1 MSNSVLLSQNHSALV
16 NQMQSLA
23 QANDFLYSTAPSTP
37 VMSKTILKLSPEN
50 KVNTTANSQ
59 ELTYKLPKRGMVS
72 RMYLKVTL
80 TQDGDVEENKTSNM
94 YGSEIVER
102 VDLVARGRVL
112 RTALSDARQAQSCR
126 GKAYSELSFPGR
138 YGTEGVDSGFTSN
151 YDIATQWGRSAGRS
165 LGAGDVSFIVPIM
178 SNHIGW
184 ELDNFLGNAYDG
196 LFCEQLHLR
205 VRLANTSSSSV
216 TGSVLKTGAG
226 VIEHKS
232 CDLIMEVL
240 NETDE
245 AYRKYRNTNFPTE
258 SNLKRLVQTA
268 EQEPTQEINFTNGVS
283 DVFPLYTGGVCNKT
297 IIRIQTTNAD
307 HLGINNKI
315 DGFVLRSGGRVVYE
329 QRPSTVGA
337 YRKANMIDRVADRAE
352 PTSNNSLPFIICW
365 DELCE
370 KMSNNTSGAV
380 NYSELPNLTLE
391 LTTWHKGINGAHNVH
406 ICHIK
411 SQFEQI
417 DSNSGMVA
425 VSERA

>member
-151 YDIATQWGRSAGRS
+151 YDIATQWGR
-165 LGAGDVSFIVPIM
+165 
-178 SNHIGW
+178 
-184 ELDNFLGNAYDG
+184 
-196 LFCEQLHLR
+196 
-205 VRLANTSSSSV
+205 
-216 TGSVLKTGAG
+216 
-226 VIEHKS
+226 
-232 CDLIMEVL
+232 
-240 NETDE
+240 
-245 AYRKYRNTNFPTE
+245 
-258 SNLKRLVQTA
+258 
-268 EQEPTQEINFTNGVS
+268 
-283 DVFPLYTGGVCNKT
+283 
-297 IIRIQTTNAD
+297 
-307 HLGINNKI
+307 
-315 DGFVLRSGGRVVYE
+315 
-329 QRPSTVGA
+329 
-337 YRKANMIDRVADRAE
+337 
-352 PTSNNSLPFIICW
+352 
-365 DELCE
+365 
-370 KMSNNTSGAV
+370 
-380 NYSELPNLTLE
+380 
-391 LTTWHKGINGAHNVH
+391 
-406 ICHIK
+406 
-411 SQFEQI
+411 
-417 DSNSGMVA
+417 
-425 VSERA
+425 